1 MTEWFVQQKHMI
13 EINPVI
19 PETKGA
25 YIVGGS
31 VRDLLLGRI
40 PSDYDIAVLG
50 FAQKYASD
58 LAFRANGH
66 VVKIGK
72 QNQMI
77 YRVISK
83 NDTFDV
89 SAVIG
94 NTIEDDLSKR
104 DFTINA
110 ICYDLYSKKIIDP
123 FDGIKD
129 LSAKKIRVVSK
140 EVFKNDPVRLIRA
153 YRIGAMLDFKIEH
166 LTDKIISNEVKLIVK
181 SAGERVKAELF
192 KIFSSQNAYTHI
204 SKMAETGLLFEIFP
218 ELSALAGCRQNKYHE
233 HDVLNHSMSAYKK
246 LEILLN
252 GFHADPEISNFI
264 KKEMDNTRSALLKCC
279 ILLHD
284 TGKPSSVTADNGNI
298 HFFGHEKISAEVAG
312 RIAKRLKFSNYE
324 ANYMDFILKN
334 HMKVLHLFE
343 SYKKKPLTDKS
354 ITRFFVNCMDYTPD
368 ILIHAVA
375 DMESKR
381 NYVDTGNGDFINF
394 IIFLINKYTLVYK
407 VKKKEAPLI
416 TGHDL
421 IEEFSLS
428 PSPLF
433 KKILSLVEESR
444 LSDNI
449 HGRNKALLLVKE
461 FLENKDES

>member
-1 MTEWFVQQKHMI
+1 MI

-19 PETKGA
+19 LKAKGA

-31 VRDLLLGRI
+31 VRDLLIGRT

-58 LAFRANGH
+58 LASHISGH

-72 QNQMI
+72 QKQMI
-77 YRVISK
+77 YRVVSK
-83 NDTFDV
+83 KDIFDV

-94 NTIEDDLSKR
+94 KTIEDDLSKR

-129 LSAKKIRVVSK
+129 LLAKNIRAVSK
-140 EVFKNDPVRLIRA
+140 EVFQNDPVRLLRA
-153 YRIGAMLDFKIEH
+153 YRIGAMLDFEIEH
-166 LTDKIISNEVKLIVK
+166 LTEKAISNDVRLIVK

-192 KIFSSQNAYTHI
+192 KIFASIKSYAYI
-204 SKMAETGLLFEIFP
+204 SKMSETGLLFEIFP
-218 ELSALAGCRQNKYHE
+218 ELSALVGCRQNKYHT
-233 HDVLNHSMSAYKK
+233 HDVFNHSLAAYNK

-252 GFHADPEISNFI
+252 GCHANPEISDFA
-264 KKEMDNTRSALLKCC
+264 KQEMDNTRSPLLKCC

-284 TGKPSSVTADNGNI
+284 TGKPSSVTTDNGNV
-298 HFFGHEKISAEVAG
+298 HFFGHEKISADISG
-312 RIAKRLKFSNYE
+312 CIAKRLKFSNYE

-334 HMKVLHLFE
+334 HMKVLHLYE
-343 SYKKKPLTDKS
+343 SYKRKPLTDKS
-354 ITRFFVNCMDYTPD
+354 ITRFFVKCKDYIPD
-368 ILIHAVA
+368 LLFHAIA
-375 DMESKR
+375 DMESKTK
-381 NYVDTGNGDFINF
+381 NDDTGNGDFINF
-394 IIFLINKYTLVYK
+394 IVFLIKKYTLVYK
-407 VKKKEAPLI
+407 VKQKEASLI

-421 IEEFSLS
+421 IEEFGLS

-433 KKILSLVEESR
+433 KKILSVVEESR
-444 LSDNI
+444 LSGNI
-449 HGRNKALLLVKE
+449 NSRDEALLLVKD
-461 FLENKDES
+461 FLKTKAGG